1 MRIDV
6 KGEDSL
12 LQFKLKLRFGKLKLF
27 RPFD

>member
-27 RPFD
+27 